1 MKGTILL
8 KEMESQLKI
17 GVEQKERIDPQ
28 AIFFDIEI
36 GMDITDAAMSQNIE
50 ETVNYNAVQR
60 VIEQFLEN
68 KDYILLEKVASD
80 VAVLL
85 LKEFPRIEEIT
96 LTCWKPQALQKKN
109 VKNVGIKISKKRNNE
124 LVQTIESDE

>member
-36 GMDITDAAMSQNIE
+36 GMDITDAAKSQNIE
-50 ETVNYNAVQR
+50 ETVTAR
-60 VIEQFLEN
+60 
-68 KDYILLEKVASD
+68 
-80 VAVLL
+80 
-85 LKEFPRIEEIT
+85 
-96 LTCWKPQALQKKN
+96 
-109 VKNVGIKISKKRNNE
+109 
-124 LVQTIESDE
+124 